1 MTYSDNKLPPL
12 RSQQNDAIN
21 FIQNNFDRNI
31 NTLCAMG
38 VGTGKTRV
46 ACEVIRRHIEET
58 DGYVLVC
65 CPNVA
70 LIYTPWIETLEK
82 MNLKTRH
89 LSDVEFRN
97 NIFGLKKVFNAI
109 PKYIYLITYKM
120 LISESYEIEN
130 HVFFKNN
137 PPSMIVFDEMHY
149 LSNNPIKKDY
159 DADAY
164 DDIKQSRIAALCI
177 NAKKKLGLTATP
189 IVNRHEELMSAYEIL
204 NDKSIYSKDFIF
216 ETDSNY
222 ALTKANQFFIEIPFS
237 KDEYKTLQELT
248 ILLGGNMLPEKPLSQ
263 KLLICKKCNFRNVKV
278 TLKHSSKNIVLRT
291 ILEHIPKN
299 DKILIFDEIRTSLNY
314 LSKREW
320 MKEFHPIVYHGGI
333 AKSLQKKLYKQFLE
347 KPEHRVFMAT
357 RQIAGEGLNLQ
368 IANHIIMLSFGW
380 TPKDIIQTAGRIKRI
395 GQKKDVFIYILK
407 GNYYLAEL
415 LTNHKFFE
423 QYRYKII
430 KKKIK
435 EINENLENT
444 YELGFQ
450 RTSEVFPDLFKKN
463 ESLRED
469 TEKFI
474 DSVQEEYIC
483 KQKLLKLTIETLRNK
498 NYDTEKRY
506 SKLAFSIEK
515 GCLEKT
521 KWDTLKKL
529 CEMIIKADN
538 LTNDDAQKVENFV
551 SEEIGKIN
559 NVTEVG
565 DVLTL
570 DLSYTNVSSNFDIV
584 VREFLRYI
592 DYYAKSTD

>member
-1 MTYSDNKLPPL
+1 MTYSDNNLPPL
-12 RSQQNDAIN
+12 RSQQSDAIN
-21 FIQNNFDRNI
+21 FIQNNFDSNI

-46 ACEVIRRHIEET
+46 ACEVIRNHIENT

-89 LSDVEFRN
+89 LSDVEFRS
-97 NIFGLKKVFNAI
+97 NIFGIKKVFNAI

-130 HVFFKNN
+130 YVFFKNN

-149 LSNNPIKKDY
+149 LSNNPPTTKD
-159 DADAY
+159 
-164 DDIKQSRIAALCI
+164 DDSDESVNTKQSRIAALSI

-189 IVNRHEELMSAYEIL
+189 IVNRHEELMSACEIL
-204 NDKSIYSKDFIF
+204 NGRSIDSKVFVF
-216 ETDSNY
+216 EADSNY
-222 ALTKANQFFIEIPFS
+222 DLTKVNQFFVEIPFS
-237 KDEYKTLQELT
+237 DDEYESLKGLAF
-248 ILLGGNMLPEKPLSQ
+248 LLNDNMLPEKPLSQ
-263 KLLICKKCNFRNVKV
+263 KLLICKRCNFRGVNI

-299 DKILIFDEIRTSLNY
+299 DKILIFDEIRASLDY
-314 LSKREW
+314 LSKKEW

-333 AKSLQKKLYKQFLE
+333 SKRLQKKLYEQFLE
-347 KPEHRVFMAT
+347 KPKHRVFMAT

-407 GNYYLAEL
+407 GNYYLVEL

-450 RTSEVFPDLFKKN
+450 RTSEVFPKLFKKN

-469 TEKFI
+469 TAKFI
-474 DSVQEEYIC
+474 DSVQKEYIDKENLLQETIKEIEEYSSTSNKDKHNILVD
-483 KQKLLKLTIETLRNK
+483 LLKNGLPQKANWNIIEKLCRYLLKGENLTQEDFK
-498 NYDTEKRY
+498 DTEIIVDREIKPNTTASDLNLAIVTFGFFPTVFDRIVCEFIRY
-506 SKLAFSIEK
+506 LDY
-515 GCLEKT
+515 C
-521 KWDTLKKL
+521 
-529 CEMIIKADN
+529 IKSAD
-538 LTNDDAQKVENFV
+538 
-551 SEEIGKIN
+551 
-559 NVTEVG
+559 
-565 DVLTL
+565 
-570 DLSYTNVSSNFDIV
+570 
-584 VREFLRYI
+584 
-592 DYYAKSTD
+592 